1 MPELVPPVPELV
13 PQSVLVPELPG
24 SVLAEVAVVM
34 VMVPARRR
42 LSGAYVVFDYIHF
55 HIFLV

>member
-1 MPELVPPVPELV
+1 MPELV